1 MKERHCSHCF
11 QCLFSQPRAGFFF
24 PLFPRS
30 HSRCRCVGFPRS
42 PRSHTDVC
50 SRGFT
55 ASPPSCNTNGVGET
69 LPCHNPDDLT
79 DELFGFDNVK
89 VHSGITGKK
98 KESVQR
104 HGWSEPN
111 LRHPPVR
118 GCVGCAQ
125 YSGSHT
131 GVCSPESFSYRLA
144 TNQMIQQIS
153 RTGMCQ
159 RLSALPV
166 IPPPGSER
174 RWFDAALIQIF

>member
-1 MKERHCSHCF
+1 MTTFRVQMKERHCSHCF
-11 QCLFSQPRAGFFF
+11 QCLFSQPSAGFFPF
-24 PLFPRS
+24 SRGHSRRRCFPR
-30 HSRCRCVGFPRS
+30 HILMYAP
-42 PRSHTDVC
+42 
-50 SRGFT
+50 GFT

-69 LPCHNPDDLT
+69 LPCHKPDDSA

-89 VHSGITGKK
+89 VHSGITGK

-131 GVCSPESFSYRLA
+131 GVCSRNPSL
-144 TNQMIQQIS
+144 T
-153 RTGMCQ
+153 
-159 RLSALPV
+159 ALPQT
-166 IPPPGSER
+166 R
-174 RWFDAALIQIF
+174 